1 MHVIHNPKNLS
12 SELEAA
18 KGWILQGNLL
28 QVLDVA
34 KDKADKAEKKL
45 RYKLSTA
52 EPLNQIQL

>member
-45 RYKLSTA
+45 RYKL
-52 EPLNQIQL
+52 